1 MKNYFIIH
9 GSFGNSQENWFP
21 WLEEQIKRGGDKC
34 ISLDFPIGYGRQNY
48 QNWEMVLDSVKRF
61 INEESVFFC
70 HSISCIFLVKYCIRN
85 NLKIGG
91 AVLVS
96 GFNHYLG
103 LDEDYDEVNCTMYT
117 NRCVEFKN
125 LCKER
130 VCYYSKNDPF
140 VRFDKLD
147 EFANLIDAKK
157 IVSDTAGHFNK
168 SAGYSEF
175 NELLSYIK

>member
-1 MKNYFIIH
+1 M
-9 GSFGNSQENWFP
+9 
-21 WLEEQIKRGGDKC
+21 
-34 ISLDFPIGYGRQNY
+34 
-48 QNWEMVLDSVKRF
+48 
-61 INEESVFFC
+61 
-70 HSISCIFLVKYCIRN
+70 
-85 NLKIGG
+85 
-91 AVLVS
+91 S